1 MTQNLQEKLDGI
13 IAHRLVEI
21 EDYKLN
27 IRNFEFALEELKNK
41 PNEALVDFEAHL
53 KELIA
58 SHIRECSKSEIMLNA
73 AIKQKELLCTT
84 SK

>member
-1 MTQNLQEKLDGI
+1 MTQNIQEKLDSI
-13 IAHRLVEI
+13 IAHRQVEI
-21 EDYKLN
+21 EDYYLN
-27 IRNFEFALEELKNK
+27 IRNFEFALEELKKN
-41 PNEALVDFEAHL
+41 PNELLNDFENHL

-58 SHIRECSKSEIMLNA
+58 SHVKECSKSELMLKA